1 MQNERLNKL
10 KEDVGTSVVATQ
22 MALHYLEKL
31 SFYPSL
37 YNKEL
42 KKYGN
47 LYQKQLLKAELN
59 QFDLADKDAEES
71 TDIISTQY
79 MDCIKYICEGN
90 MVDLFNLVK
99 LNEAYRLDPDSMT
112 GIAKKVLKNSKK

>member
-22 MALHYLEKL
+22 MALYYLEKL

-59 QFDLADKDAEES
+59 QFDLADKEAEES

-99 LNEAYRLDPDSMT
+99 INEARKKNPKAID
-112 GIAKKVLKNSKK
+112 GIVNKILND